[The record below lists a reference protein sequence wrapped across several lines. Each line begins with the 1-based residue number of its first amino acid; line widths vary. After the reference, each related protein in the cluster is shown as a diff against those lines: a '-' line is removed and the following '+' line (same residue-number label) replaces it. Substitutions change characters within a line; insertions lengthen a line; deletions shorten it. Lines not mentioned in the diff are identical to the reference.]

1 MIKLFLNQVEATD
14 TSRGYWIGET
24 EAICINTNV
33 AELKNT
39 PVEFYGDDMFDV
51 VHQVQAVLKF
61 RGLPTGIQ
69 VI

>member
-1 MIKLFLNQVEATD
+1 MIKLFLNQVEANG

-33 AELKNT
+33 PELKNT
-39 PVEFYGDDMFDV
+39 PVEFYGDEMFDV
-51 VHQVQAVLKF
+51 VRQVQAVLKSK
-61 RGLPTGIQ
+61 GLPTGIQ